1 MEGGTLFNP
10 GFLGGSFLWWVG
22 QIADDSTWRDN
33 HLTGKFE
40 GKDTIPG
47 WGRRYKV
54 RIIGLHDK
62 EEETIPSDQLP
73 WAQVMYPITAGG
85 GQTNAKQTPNLRQG
99 NFVFGFFLD
108 GQNQQTPVIM
118 GVLGNNDQTVLKG
131 VIGRT
136 DTNFGPTSGYAEG
149 SVPKEPATREIVPD
163 EDLVTDK
170 PKSAEQTQECAAPPP
185 GTRVNE
191 FGLRTDLALTNSQYQ
206 DQQSAIAEADR
217 LGLVNDDRTKFIQK
231 SVADGIKNRC
241 RQANSPNSPSQGQA
255 SKESV
260 GNEHRVSVADVKL
273 DEKYT
278 EKIVLMKPGEGV
290 NSALKG
296 IQTALDNLVNKMN
309 KYLNAISSYIDAASN
324 TISDL
329 QSVLDSAADE
339 ISKYMKIIMDK
350 IMEYIL
356 KTMNKALNQAVAML
370 PSNLRFQFADMKE
383 QITELVL
390 CLYGKMVDSLAGTI
404 KTILNDVLD
413 PAREE
418 QRVRDNLNNTGGSGT
433 GTGSDDDNVTTPYVP
448 MCSAESVV
456 GQIIAS
462 NRKEMDNA
470 NNALL
475 DNTNAFLENMQDQL
489 AGVSDTIG
497 NINSTISGITG
508 SMTSA
513 LDFQNVSLN
522 IFGCELKP
530 NPAVSDYYT
539 FGGSGAS
546 QPDGQKPSSRSVDS
560 TVIKSSNKK
569 IATTGDKPYAVPA
582 KNQPDVVNK

>member
-1 MEGGTLFNP
+1 
-10 GFLGGSFLWWVG
+10 
-22 QIADDSTWRDN
+22 
-33 HLTGKFE
+33 
-40 GKDTIPG
+40 
-47 WGRRYKV
+47 
-54 RIIGLHDK
+54 
-62 EEETIPSDQLP
+62 
-73 WAQVMYPITAGG
+73 
-85 GQTNAKQTPNLRQG
+85 
-99 NFVFGFFLD
+99 
-108 GQNQQTPVIM
+108 
-118 GVLGNNDQTVLKG
+118 
-131 VIGRT
+131 
-136 DTNFGPTSGYAEG
+136 
-149 SVPKEPATREIVPD
+149 
-163 EDLVTDK
+163 
-170 PKSAEQTQECAAPPP
+170 
-185 GTRVNE
+185 
-191 FGLRTDLALTNSQYQ
+191 
-206 DQQSAIAEADR
+206 
-217 LGLVNDDRTKFIQK
+217 
-231 SVADGIKNRC
+231 
-241 RQANSPNSPSQGQA
+241 
-255 SKESV
+255 
-260 GNEHRVSVADVKL
+260 
-273 DEKYT
+273 
-278 EKIVLMKPGEGV
+278 
-290 NSALKG
+290 
-296 IQTALDNLVNKMN
+296 
-309 KYLNAISSYIDAASN
+309 
-324 TISDL
+324 
-329 QSVLDSAADE
+329 
-339 ISKYMKIIMDK
+339 
-350 IMEYIL
+350 MEYIL